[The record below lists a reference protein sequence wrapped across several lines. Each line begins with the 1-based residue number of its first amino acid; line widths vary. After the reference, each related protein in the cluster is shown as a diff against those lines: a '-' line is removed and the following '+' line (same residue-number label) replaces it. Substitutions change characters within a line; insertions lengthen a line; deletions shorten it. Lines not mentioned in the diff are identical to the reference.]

1 MSYEI
6 ENQNRYRYKVNYTN
20 KYFMVAAMLIACGD
34 KEGDS
39 GEESEEVEEATEEE

>member
-1 MSYEI
+1 M
-6 ENQNRYRYKVNYTN
+6 

-39 GEESEEVEEATEEE
+39 GEESEEVEEATEEEQCRDRREAWVYRCLTLSK